1 MHRWVEHTAEQE
13 LQIEAGSAEEV
24 LAEAAEALAS
34 LLGEPGGGPAVRREV
49 DLSAGDLPALLAEW
63 LNELVFL
70 AEEGF
75 LAERVVALELSP
87 PPGENENH
95 SHRVRA
101 TVEGREGRPR
111 SLVKA
116 VTYHRLRLEPEG
128 VRWHGRVVLD
138 V

>member
-13 LQIEAGSAEEV
+13 LHVEAASAEEV

-34 LLGEPGGGPAVRREV
+34 LLGEPEPGPAVLRDVEV
-49 DLSAGDLPALLAEW
+49 SAPDLPALLAEW

-70 AEEGF
+70 ADEGF
-75 LAERVVALELSP
+75 LTERVVLLELSE
-87 PPGENENH
+87 PGGEWNH
-95 SHRVRA
+95 SHRIRA
-101 TVEGREGRPR
+101 TVEGRSGTPR

-116 VTYHRLRLEPEG
+116 VTYHRLRLEREG
-128 VRWHGRVVLD
+128 VLWRGRVVLD